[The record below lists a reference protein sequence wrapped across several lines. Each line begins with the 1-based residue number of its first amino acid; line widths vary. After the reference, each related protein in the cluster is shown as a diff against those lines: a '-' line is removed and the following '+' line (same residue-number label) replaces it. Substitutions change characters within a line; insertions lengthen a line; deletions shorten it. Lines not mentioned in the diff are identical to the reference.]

1 MSRILQY
8 ACACA
13 LVVVGRA
20 FADEGPSSPSSK
32 GAIAAAECFKAA
44 SSLEQGGFYRSAA
57 ARWARLIAEYPH
69 YERNDEAYY
78 HLGVCWLKEQRYDS
92 AVDSLTTC
100 ISLCRK
106 TDVRARARRLLG
118 AIQFAKA
125 EAGAGAYEDAAKTF
139 SELAADVDD
148 DVECADAM
156 YSQAVC
162 LYRCKKYQESNGLI
176 TQILDMTVAETR
188 IPDVM
193 MLQGRVLVLLHQ
205 QDAALESFTEV
216 IRRWPGHG
224 RIADCEFQRAE
235 CLFGMQRFTEASE
248 GFRKASEERGFSHAD
263 LALLKYGQAQEKRGE
278 MWDAFEIYASMPRR
292 FPKSRHRDD
301 ALAACAKL
309 IARHAAVRSQARRS
323 VVNGNVD
330 GEIAGA
336 FLAAH
341 YYTKSDYAEALRI
354 ADLAIAL
361 DRANDARQANRLHF
375 LHADILRKMP
385 GLRRRCCRGIQG
397 LGRGD
402 SRRPGVTVESF
413 ISCCGHGRG
422 SGHARRC
429 GCYLRRVA
437 A

>member
-1 MSRILQY
+1 M
-8 ACACA
+8 
-13 LVVVGRA
+13 
-20 FADEGPSSPSSK
+20 
-32 GAIAAAECFKAA
+32 
-44 SSLEQGGFYRSAA
+44 
-57 ARWARLIAEYPH
+57 
-69 YERNDEAYY
+69 
-78 HLGVCWLKEQRYDS
+78 
-92 AVDSLTTC
+92 
-100 ISLCRK
+100 CRK

-148 DVECADAM
+148 DVERADAM

-385 GLRRRCCRGIQG
+385 GRAADAVAEYKDLGAETAGDRALQSRALYHAAVTAAEAGMHDDAAAICDEWLRRFPGHRLQ
-397 LGRGD
+397 
-402 SRRPGVTVESF
+402 RRLESVK
-413 ISCCGHGRG
+413 
-422 SGHARRC
+422 AR
-429 GCYLRRVA
+429 LRK
-437 A
+437 